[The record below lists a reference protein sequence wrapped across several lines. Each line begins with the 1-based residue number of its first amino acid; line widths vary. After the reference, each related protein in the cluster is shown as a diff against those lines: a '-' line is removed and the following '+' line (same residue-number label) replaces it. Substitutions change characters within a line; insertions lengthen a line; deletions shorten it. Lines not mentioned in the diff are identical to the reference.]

1 MAGDFHRV
9 VHRQLRHPR
18 RAAARGLHG
27 GEDAL
32 PPGGGCAEAVPADD
46 PCPRHHGRRLRLD
59 FPARNRGEALGRPW
73 HPLRHR
79 RVAAGLAA
87 DLFHLLRGAADAAR
101 DGSEAGDPRRHPARH
116 PRRARRIHVP
126 AAVDGVVRQ
135 LHFSGRAAWRS
146 WLERNHATQSGVWLV
161 FYKPGKGLT
170 YDEAVEEALCFGWIA
185 SLIKRL
191 DAERYLRKFTPR
203 TSTGHWSAINLERI
217 RRLKRAGRMTP
228 AGLAKLEKDVQAY
241 VPLAKRRI
249 PIPPDLR
256 RALSRDARARENFE
270 EL

>member
-1 MAGDFHRV
+1 
-9 VHRQLRHPR
+9 
-18 RAAARGLHG
+18 
-27 GEDAL
+27 
-32 PPGGGCAEAVPADD
+32 
-46 PCPRHHGRRLRLD
+46 
-59 FPARNRGEALGRPW
+59 
-73 HPLRHR
+73 
-79 RVAAGLAA
+79 
-87 DLFHLLRGAADAAR
+87 
-101 DGSEAGDPRRHPARH
+101 
-116 PRRARRIHVP
+116 
-126 AAVDGVVRQ
+126 VRQ

-170 YDEAVEEALCFGWIA
+170 YDEAVEEALCFGWID

-249 PIPPDLR
+249 AIPPDLR

-270 EL
+270 ELAASYRRHYVAWIATAKKAETRARRLQEALALLAKNKKLGMK